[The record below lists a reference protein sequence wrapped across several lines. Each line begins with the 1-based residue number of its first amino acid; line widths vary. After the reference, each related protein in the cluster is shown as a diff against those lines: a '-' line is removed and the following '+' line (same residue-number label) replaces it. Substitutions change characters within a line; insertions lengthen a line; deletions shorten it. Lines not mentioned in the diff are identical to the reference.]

1 MSEFEE
7 LISKLLEKVPE
18 LSRSVIEERINEKKE
33 KVGAGYLTDQGAIF
47 LVAADLGV
55 SLEQTQN
62 SEVAIKDLYIGA
74 KEVTLESRVLN
85 ISPTKQFTKKDGS
98 SFSLRTITVYD
109 NNSTASVKLWDE
121 KANLPGLEELKPGDL
136 IKIIK
141 AYVKSDLTGAPTIN
155 IGSGATIE
163 TSESESDIVSIDSKI
178 SDVSEIKDEQKDLI
192 VVGTL
197 GSAMS
202 LLEFTNSKG
211 QPSKALKFRLRGE
224 NKNLVNVVLW
234 GKDESILPKVITQD
248 AKVKLF
254 GVRTKTG
261 MQGLEI
267 HGNDATIINVEGDAE
282 IQPTI
287 VRLLAI
293 EKDQAGNTTGLAIDK
308 SKKLVR
314 ITDVTNTIGSFVKD
328 DILECMPSKIFG
340 NTMQIDQDS
349 FVRKIDD
356 KTVPTIAEI
365 RTKITKVSE
374 GNDYSVEAIV
384 LKAPER
390 KDIQTKNGDNI
401 QLSEMFVED
410 DSGQV
415 WIKGWRQ
422 QADLMDSFTLG
433 DIITILGVNARP
445 GLEGKLDLVLT
456 PYSKIIKKKLIFPKS
471 SCQEYRFFLR

>member
-55 SLEQTQN
+55 ILEQSQK

-121 KANLPGLEELKPGDL
+121 KANLPGIEELKPGDL

-155 IGSGATIE
+155 IGSGASIE
-163 TSESESDIVSIDSKI
+163 TSQSESDIASIDSKI
-178 SDVSEIKDEQKDLI
+178 IDISDAKEDQRDIIVS
-192 VVGTL
+192 GTL

-211 QPSKALKFRLRGE
+211 QPSKALKFRLKGK
-224 NKNLVNVVLW
+224 NKNLINVVLW
-234 GKDESILPKVITQD
+234 GKDESILPNMITQD

-267 HGNDATIINVEGDAE
+267 HGNDATIIDVEGDAE
-282 IQPTI
+282 IQPVI

-293 EKDQAGNTTGLAIDK
+293 EKDQSGNTTGLAIDK

-314 ITDVTNTIGSFVKD
+314 ITDVANTIGSFVKD

-340 NTMQIDQDS
+340 NTMQIDQNS

-356 KTVPTIAEI
+356 KHVPTVAEI
-365 RTKITKVSE
+365 RTKIIEVSE

-390 KDIQTKNGDNI
+390 KDIQTKKGDNI

-456 PYSKIIKKKLIFPKS
+456 PYSKIIKKN
-471 SCQEYRFFLR
+471 

>member
-62 SEVAIKDLYIGA
+62 AEVAIKDLYIGA

-155 IGSGATIE
+155 IGSGASIE
-163 TSESESDIVSIDSKI
+163 TSQSESDIVSIDSKI
-178 SDVSEIKDEQKDLI
+178 TDVSEIKDDQRDLI
-192 VVGTL
+192 VSGTL

-211 QPSKALKFRLRGE
+211 QPSKALKFRLKGE

-234 GKDESILPKVITQD
+234 GKDESILPKVIGQD

-267 HGNDATIINVEGDAE
+267 HGNDATIINVEGDTE

-314 ITDVTNTIGSFVKD
+314 ITDVADTIGSFAKD

-340 NTMQIDQDS
+340 NTIQIDQDS

-356 KTVPTIAEI
+356 ETVPTVAEI
-365 RTKITKVSE
+365 RTKITEVSE

-390 KDIQTKNGDNI
+390 KDIQTKSGENI

-422 QADLMDSFTLG
+422 QADLMDSYTLG

-456 PYSKIIKKKLIFPKS
+456 PYSKIIKKN
-471 SCQEYRFFLR
+471 

>member
-155 IGSGATIE
+155 IGSGASIE
-163 TSESESDIVSIDSKI
+163 TSKSESDIVSIDSKI
-178 SDVSEIKDEQKDLI
+178 SDVSEIKDDQRDLI
-192 VVGTL
+192 VAGTL

-267 HGNDATIINVEGDAE
+267 HGNDATIIDVEGDAE

-314 ITDVTNTIGSFVKD
+314 ITDVANTIGSFVKD
-328 DILECMPSKIFG
+328 DILECMPSKIIG

-356 KTVPTIAEI
+356 KTVPTVAEI
-365 RTKITKVSE
+365 RTKITEVSE

-456 PYSKIIKKKLIFPKS
+456 PYSKIIKKN
-471 SCQEYRFFLR
+471 

>member
-62 SEVAIKDLYIGA
+62 AEVAIKDLYIGA

-155 IGSGATIE
+155 IGSGASIE
-163 TSESESDIVSIDSKI
+163 TSQSESDIVSIDSKI
-178 SDVSEIKDEQKDLI
+178 TDVSEIKDDQRDLI
-192 VVGTL
+192 VSGTL

-211 QPSKALKFRLRGE
+211 QPSKALKFRLKGE

-234 GKDESILPKVITQD
+234 GKDESILPKVIGQD

-267 HGNDATIINVEGDAE
+267 HGNDATIINVEGDTE

-314 ITDVTNTIGSFVKD
+314 ITDVANTIGSFAKD

-356 KTVPTIAEI
+356 KTVPTVAEI
-365 RTKITKVSE
+365 RTKITEVSE

-422 QADLMDSFTLG
+422 QADLMDTYTLG

-456 PYSKIIKKKLIFPKS
+456 PYSKIIKKN
-471 SCQEYRFFLR
+471 

>member
-62 SEVAIKDLYIGA
+62 AEVAIKDLYIGA

-155 IGSGATIE
+155 IGSGASIE
-163 TSESESDIVSIDSKI
+163 TSQSESDIVSIDSKI
-178 SDVSEIKDEQKDLI
+178 TDVSEIKDDQRDLI
-192 VVGTL
+192 VSGTL

-211 QPSKALKFRLRGE
+211 QPSKALKFRLKGE

-234 GKDESILPKVITQD
+234 GKDESILPKVIGQD

-267 HGNDATIINVEGDAE
+267 HGNDATIINVEGDTE

-308 SKKLVR
+308 SRKLVR
-314 ITDVTNTIGSFVKD
+314 ITDVADTIGSFAKD

-340 NTMQIDQDS
+340 NTIQIDQDS

-356 KTVPTIAEI
+356 ETVPTVAEI
-365 RTKITKVSE
+365 RTKITEVSE

-390 KDIQTKNGDNI
+390 KDIQTKSGENI

-422 QADLMDSFTLG
+422 QADLMDSYTLG

-456 PYSKIIKKKLIFPKS
+456 PYSKIIKKN
-471 SCQEYRFFLR
+471 

>member
-1 MSEFEE
+1 LSEFEE

-55 SLEQTQN
+55 TLEQSQKA
-62 SEVAIKDLYIGA
+62 EVAIKDLYIGA

-121 KANLPGLEELKPGDL
+121 KANLPGIEELKPGDL

-155 IGSGATIE
+155 IGSGASIE
-163 TSESESDIVSIDSKI
+163 TSQSESDIASIDSKI
-178 SDVSEIKDEQKDLI
+178 IDIGDTKEDQRDIIVS
-192 VVGTL
+192 GTL
-197 GSAMS
+197 GSTMS

-211 QPSKALKFRLRGE
+211 QPSKALKFRLKGK
-224 NKNLVNVVLW
+224 NKNLINVVLW

-267 HGNDATIINVEGDAE
+267 HGNDATIIDVEGDTE
-282 IQPTI
+282 IQPVI

-293 EKDQAGNTTGLAIDK
+293 EKDQSGNTTGLAIDK

-314 ITDVTNTIGSFVKD
+314 ITDVANTIGSFVKD

-340 NTMQIDQDS
+340 NTMQIDQNS

-356 KTVPTIAEI
+356 KHVPTVAEI
-365 RTKITKVSE
+365 RTKIIEVSE

-390 KDIQTKNGDNI
+390 KDIQTKKGDNI

-422 QADLMDSFTLG
+422 QADLMDNFTLG

-456 PYSKIIKKKLIFPKS
+456 PYSKIIKKN
-471 SCQEYRFFLR
+471 

>member
-55 SLEQTQN
+55 TLEQSQK

-121 KANLPGLEELKPGDL
+121 KANLPGLDELKPGDL

-155 IGSGATIE
+155 IGSGASIE

-178 SDVSEIKDEQKDLI
+178 TDVSEVKEDQRDLI
-192 VVGTL
+192 VTGTL

-211 QPSKALKFRLRGE
+211 QPSKALKFRLRGQ

-234 GKDESILPKVITQD
+234 GKDESILPKIISQD

-267 HGNDATIINVEGDAE
+267 HGNDATLVDVEGDTE
-282 IQPTI
+282 IQPVI
-287 VRLLAI
+287 LRLLAV
-293 EKDQAGNTTGLAIDK
+293 EKDQSGSVTGLAIDK
-308 SKKLVR
+308 SKKIVR
-314 ITDVTNTIGSFVKD
+314 IGDVTDTIGSFTKD

-340 NTMQIDQDS
+340 NTIQIDQDS
-349 FVRKIDD
+349 FVRKIEDD
-356 KTVPTIAEI
+356 SIPTISEI
-365 RTKITKVSE
+365 RTKITDVTE

-390 KDIQTKNGDNI
+390 KEIQTKNGDNV

-422 QADLMDSFTLG
+422 QADLMDNFTLG
-433 DIITILGVNARP
+433 DIITIIGVNARP

-456 PYSKIIKKKLIFPKS
+456 PYSKIIKKN
-471 SCQEYRFFLR
+471 

>member
-55 SLEQTQN
+55 TLEQSQK

-121 KANLPGLEELKPGDL
+121 KANLPGLDELKPGDL

-155 IGSGATIE
+155 IGSGASIE

-178 SDVSEIKDEQKDLI
+178 TDVSEVKEDQRDLI
-192 VVGTL
+192 VTGTL

-211 QPSKALKFRLRGE
+211 QPSKALKFRLRGQ
-224 NKNLVNVVLW
+224 NKNLINVVLW
-234 GKDESILPKVITQD
+234 GKDESILPKIISQD

-267 HGNDATIINVEGDAE
+267 HGNDATLVDVEGDTE
-282 IQPTI
+282 IQPVI
-287 VRLLAI
+287 LRLLAV
-293 EKDQAGNTTGLAIDK
+293 EKDQSGSITGLAIDK
-308 SKKLVR
+308 SKKIVR
-314 ITDVTNTIGSFVKD
+314 ITDVTDTIGSFTKD

-340 NTMQIDQDS
+340 NTIQIDQDS
-349 FVRKIDD
+349 FVRKIEDD
-356 KTVPTIAEI
+356 SIPTISEI
-365 RTKITKVSE
+365 RTKITDVTE

-390 KDIQTKNGDNI
+390 KEIQTKNGDNV

-422 QADLMDSFTLG
+422 QADLMDNFTLG
-433 DIITILGVNARP
+433 DIITIIGVNARP

-456 PYSKIIKKKLIFPKS
+456 PYSKIIKKN
-471 SCQEYRFFLR
+471 

>member
-18 LSRSVIEERINEKKE
+18 LSRSIIEERINEKKE

-62 SEVAIKDLYIGA
+62 AEVAIKDLYIGA

-155 IGSGATIE
+155 IGSGASIE
-163 TSESESDIVSIDSKI
+163 TSQSESDIVSIDSKI
-178 SDVSEIKDEQKDLI
+178 TDVSEIKDDQRDLI
-192 VVGTL
+192 VSGTL

-211 QPSKALKFRLRGE
+211 QPSKALKFRLKGE

-234 GKDESILPKVITQD
+234 GKDESILPKVIGQD

-267 HGNDATIINVEGDAE
+267 HGNDATIINVEGDTE

-293 EKDQAGNTTGLAIDK
+293 EKDQAGKTTGLAIDK
-308 SKKLVR
+308 SRKLVR
-314 ITDVTNTIGSFVKD
+314 ITDAANTIGSFAKD

-340 NTMQIDQDS
+340 NTIQIDQDS

-356 KTVPTIAEI
+356 ETVPTVAEI
-365 RTKITKVSE
+365 RTKITEVSE

-390 KDIQTKNGDNI
+390 KDIQTKSGENI

-422 QADLMDSFTLG
+422 QADLMDSYTLG

-456 PYSKIIKKKLIFPKS
+456 PYSKIIKKN
-471 SCQEYRFFLR
+471 

>member
-18 LSRSVIEERINEKKE
+18 LSRSVIEERISEKKE

-55 SLEQTQN
+55 TLEQSQK
-62 SEVAIKDLYIGA
+62 SEVSIKDLYIGA
-74 KEVTLESRVLN
+74 KEVSLESRVLN

-121 KANLPGLEELKPGDL
+121 KANLPGLDELKPGDL

-163 TSESESDIVSIDSKI
+163 TSHSESDIVSIDSKI
-178 SDVSEIKDEQKDLI
+178 TDVSEVKEDQRDLI
-192 VVGTL
+192 VTGTL

-211 QPSKALKFRLRGE
+211 QPSKALKFRLRGQ

-234 GKDESILPKVITQD
+234 GKDESILPKIISQD

-267 HGNDATIINVEGDAE
+267 HGNDATLVNVEGDTE
-282 IQPTI
+282 IQPVI
-287 VRLLAI
+287 LRLLDVA
-293 EKDQAGNTTGLAIDK
+293 KDQSGSITGLAIDK
-308 SKKLVR
+308 SKKIVR
-314 ITDVTNTIGSFVKD
+314 ITDVANTIGSFAKD

-340 NTMQIDQDS
+340 NTIQIDQDS
-349 FVRKIDD
+349 FVRKIEDD
-356 KTVPTIAEI
+356 SIPTISEI
-365 RTKITKVSE
+365 RTKITDVTE

-390 KDIQTKNGDNI
+390 KEIQTKKGDNV

-410 DSGQV
+410 DSGQI

-422 QADLMDSFTLG
+422 QADLMDNFTLG
-433 DIITILGVNARP
+433 DIITIIGVNSRP

-456 PYSKIIKKKLIFPKS
+456 SYSKIIKKN
-471 SCQEYRFFLR
+471 

>member
-55 SLEQTQN
+55 SLEQAQK

-121 KANLPGLEELKPGDL
+121 KANLPGLENLKPGDL

-155 IGSGATIE
+155 IGSGASIE
-163 TSESESDIVSIDSKI
+163 TSQSESDIISIDSKI
-178 SDVSEIKDEQKDLI
+178 TDVSEISDDQRDLI
-192 VVGTL
+192 VSGTL

-234 GKDESILPKVITQD
+234 GKDESILPKVIGQD

-267 HGNDATIINVEGDAE
+267 HGNDATLIDVEGDTE

-293 EKDQAGNTTGLAIDK
+293 EKDQAGNITGLAIDK

-314 ITDVTNTIGSFVKD
+314 ITDAANTIDSFAKD

-340 NTMQIDQDS
+340 NTIQIDQDS

-356 KTVPTIAEI
+356 ETVPTIAEI
-365 RTKITKVSE
+365 RTKITEVSE

-390 KDIQTKNGDNI
+390 KDIQTKSGENI

-422 QADLMDSFTLG
+422 QADLMDSYTLG

-456 PYSKIIKKKLIFPKS
+456 PYSKIIKKN
-471 SCQEYRFFLR
+471 

>member
-1 MSEFEE
+1 LSEFEE

-18 LSRSVIEERINEKKE
+18 LSRSVIEDRINEKKE

-55 SLEQTQN
+55 TLEQSQK
-62 SEVAIKDLYIGA
+62 SEVSIKDLYIGA
-74 KEVTLESRVLN
+74 KEVSLESRVLN

-155 IGSGATIE
+155 IGSGASIE
-163 TSESESDIVSIDSKI
+163 ASQSDSDIISIDSKI
-178 SDVSEIKDEQKDLI
+178 TDVSNVKEDQRDLI
-192 VVGTL
+192 VSGTL

-211 QPSKALKFRLRGE
+211 KPSKALKFRLRGE
-224 NKNLVNVVLW
+224 NKNLINVVLW
-234 GKDESILPKVITQD
+234 GKDESILPKMITQD

-267 HGNDATIINVEGDAE
+267 HGNDATLIDVEGDVE
-282 IQPTI
+282 IQPVI

-293 EKDQAGNTTGLAIDK
+293 EKDQSGNTTGLAIDK
-308 SKKLVR
+308 SKRLVR
-314 ITDVTNTIGSFVKD
+314 ITDVTNAISSFVKD

-356 KTVPTIAEI
+356 ETIPTVAEI
-365 RTKITKVSE
+365 RTKIIDVTE

-390 KDIQTKNGDNI
+390 KDIQTKKGDNI
-401 QLSEMFVED
+401 QLCEMFVED

-422 QADLMDSFTLG
+422 QADLMDNFTLG

-456 PYSKIIKKKLIFPKS
+456 PYSKIIKKN
-471 SCQEYRFFLR
+471 

>member
-55 SLEQTQN
+55 TLEQSQK

-121 KANLPGLEELKPGDL
+121 KANLPGLDELKPGDL

-155 IGSGATIE
+155 IGSGASIE

-178 SDVSEIKDEQKDLI
+178 TDVSEVKEDQRDLI
-192 VVGTL
+192 VTGTL

-211 QPSKALKFRLRGE
+211 QPSKALKFRLRGQ

-234 GKDESILPKVITQD
+234 GKDESILPKIISQD

-267 HGNDATIINVEGDAE
+267 HGNDATLVDVEGDTE
-282 IQPTI
+282 IQPVI
-287 VRLLAI
+287 LRLLAV
-293 EKDQAGNTTGLAIDK
+293 EKHQSGSVTGIAIDK
-308 SKKLVR
+308 SKKIVR
-314 ITDVTNTIGSFVKD
+314 IADVTDTIGSFTKD

-340 NTMQIDQDS
+340 NTIQIDQDS
-349 FVRKIDD
+349 FVRKIEDD
-356 KTVPTIAEI
+356 SIPTISEI
-365 RTKITKVSE
+365 RTKITDVTE

-390 KDIQTKNGDNI
+390 KDIQTKNGDNV

-422 QADLMDSFTLG
+422 QADLMDNFTLG
-433 DIITILGVNARP
+433 DIITL
-445 GLEGKLDLVLT
+445 
-456 PYSKIIKKKLIFPKS
+456 SLIHI
-471 SCQEYRFFLR
+471 

>member
-18 LSRSVIEERINEKKE
+18 LSRSVIEDRINEKKE

-55 SLEQTQN
+55 TLEQSQK

-121 KANLPGLEELKPGDL
+121 KANLPGLDELKPGDL

-155 IGSGATIE
+155 IGSGASIE
-163 TSESESDIVSIDSKI
+163 TSESESDIVPIESKI
-178 SDVSEIKDEQKDLI
+178 TDVSEIKEDQRDLI
-192 VVGTL
+192 VTGTL

-211 QPSKALKFRLRGE
+211 QPSKALKFRLRGQ
-224 NKNLVNVVLW
+224 NKNLINVVLW
-234 GKDESILPKVITQD
+234 GKDESILPKIISQD

-267 HGNDATIINVEGDAE
+267 HGNDATLVDVEGDTE
-282 IQPTI
+282 IQPVI
-287 VRLLAI
+287 LRLLAV
-293 EKDQAGNTTGLAIDK
+293 EKDQSGSITGLAIDK
-308 SKKLVR
+308 SKKIVR
-314 ITDVTNTIGSFVKD
+314 ITDVADTIGSFTKD

-340 NTMQIDQDS
+340 NTIQIDQDS
-349 FVRKIDD
+349 FVRKIEDD
-356 KTVPTIAEI
+356 SVPTISEI
-365 RTKITKVSE
+365 RTKITDVTE

-390 KDIQTKNGDNI
+390 KEIQTKNGDNV
-401 QLSEMFVED
+401 QLSEMYVED

-422 QADLMDSFTLG
+422 QADLMDNFTLG
-433 DIITILGVNARP
+433 DIITIIGVNARP

-456 PYSKIIKKKLIFPKS
+456 PYSKIIKKN
-471 SCQEYRFFLR
+471 

>member
-55 SLEQTQN
+55 SLEQTQK

-155 IGSGATIE
+155 IGSGASIE
-163 TSESESDIVSIDSKI
+163 TSQSESDIVSIDSKI
-178 SDVSEIKDEQKDLI
+178 TDASEIKDDQRDLI
-192 VVGTL
+192 VSGTL

-234 GKDESILPKVITQD
+234 GKDESILPKVIGQD

-267 HGNDATIINVEGDAE
+267 HGNDATIIDVEGDTE

-293 EKDQAGNTTGLAIDK
+293 EKNQSGNTTGLAIDK

-314 ITDVTNTIGSFVKD
+314 ITDVADTIGSFSKD

-340 NTMQIDQDS
+340 NTIQIDQDS

-356 KTVPTIAEI
+356 EAVPTVADI
-365 RTKITKVSE
+365 RTKITEVSE

-390 KDIQTKNGDNI
+390 KDIQTKSGDNI

-422 QADLMDSFTLG
+422 QADLMDNFTLG

-456 PYSKIIKKKLIFPKS
+456 PYSKIIKKN
-471 SCQEYRFFLR
+471 

>member
-178 SDVSEIKDEQKDLI
+178 SDVSEIKDDQRDLI
-192 VVGTL
+192 VAGTL

-314 ITDVTNTIGSFVKD
+314 ITDVANTIGSFVKD

-356 KTVPTIAEI
+356 KTVPTVAEI
-365 RTKITKVSE
+365 RTKITEVSE

-456 PYSKIIKKKLIFPKS
+456 PYSKIIKKN
-471 SCQEYRFFLR
+471 

>member
-55 SLEQTQN
+55 TLEQTQK

-155 IGSGATIE
+155 IGSGASIE
-163 TSESESDIVSIDSKI
+163 TSQSESDIVSIDSKI
-178 SDVSEIKDEQKDLI
+178 TDASEIKDDQRDLI
-192 VVGTL
+192 VSGTL

-234 GKDESILPKVITQD
+234 GKDESILPKVIGQD

-267 HGNDATIINVEGDAE
+267 HGNDATIIDVEGDTE

-293 EKDQAGNTTGLAIDK
+293 EKNQSGNTTGLAIDK

-314 ITDVTNTIGSFVKD
+314 ITDVADTIGSFSKD

-340 NTMQIDQDS
+340 NTIQIDQDS

-356 KTVPTIAEI
+356 EAVPTVADI
-365 RTKITKVSE
+365 RTKITEVSE

-390 KDIQTKNGDNI
+390 KDIQTKSGDNI

-422 QADLMDSFTLG
+422 QADLMDNFTLG

-445 GLEGKLDLVLT
+445 GLEGRLDLVLT
-456 PYSKIIKKKLIFPKS
+456 PYSKIIKKN
-471 SCQEYRFFLR
+471 

>member
-55 SLEQTQN
+55 SLEQTQK

-121 KANLPGLEELKPGDL
+121 KANLPGLEDLKPGDL

-155 IGSGATIE
+155 IGSGASIE
-163 TSESESDIVSIDSKI
+163 TSQSESDIVSIDSKI
-178 SDVSEIKDEQKDLI
+178 TDVSEISDDQRDLI
-192 VVGTL
+192 VSGTL

-234 GKDESILPKVITQD
+234 GKDESILPKVIGQD

-267 HGNDATIINVEGDAE
+267 HGNDATVIDVEGDTE

-293 EKDQAGNTTGLAIDK
+293 EKDQAGNITGLAIDK

-314 ITDVTNTIGSFVKD
+314 ITDAANTIGSFAKD

-340 NTMQIDQDS
+340 NTIQIDQDS

-356 KTVPTIAEI
+356 ETVPTVAEI
-365 RTKITKVSE
+365 RTKITEVSE
-374 GNDYSVEAIV
+374 GNDYSIEAIV

-390 KDIQTKNGDNI
+390 KDIQTKSGENI

-422 QADLMDSFTLG
+422 QADLMDSYTLG

-445 GLEGKLDLVLT
+445 GLEGKLDLVLS
-456 PYSKIIKKKLIFPKS
+456 PYSKIIKKN
-471 SCQEYRFFLR
+471 

>member
-1 MSEFEE
+1 LSEFEE

-55 SLEQTQN
+55 TLEQSQN
-62 SEVAIKDLYIGA
+62 PEVAIKDLYIGA

-155 IGSGATIE
+155 IGSGASIE

-178 SDVSEIKDEQKDLI
+178 TDVSKISDDQRDLI
-192 VVGTL
+192 VAGTL

-267 HGNDATIINVEGDAE
+267 HGNDATIINVEGDTE
-282 IQPTI
+282 IQPTV

-293 EKDQAGNTTGLAIDK
+293 EKDQSGKTTGLAIDK

-314 ITDVTNTIGSFVKD
+314 ITDVANTIGSFTKD

-356 KTVPTIAEI
+356 ETVPTVAQI
-365 RTKITKVSE
+365 RTKITQVAE

-390 KDIQTKNGDNI
+390 KEIQTKKGDNI

-456 PYSKIIKKKLIFPKS
+456 PYSKIIKKN
-471 SCQEYRFFLR
+471 

>member
-62 SEVAIKDLYIGA
+62 AEVAIKDLYIGA

-155 IGSGATIE
+155 IGSGASIE
-163 TSESESDIVSIDSKI
+163 TSQSESDIVSIDSKI
-178 SDVSEIKDEQKDLI
+178 TDVSEIKDDQKDLI
-192 VVGTL
+192 VSGTL

-211 QPSKALKFRLRGE
+211 QPSKALKFRLKGE

-234 GKDESILPKVITQD
+234 GKDESILPKVIGQD

-267 HGNDATIINVEGDAE
+267 HGNDATIINVEGDTE

-314 ITDVTNTIGSFVKD
+314 ITDVANTIGSFAKD

-340 NTMQIDQDS
+340 NTIQIDQDS

-356 KTVPTIAEI
+356 ETVPTVAEI
-365 RTKITKVSE
+365 RTKITEVSE

-390 KDIQTKNGDNI
+390 KDIQTKSGENI

-456 PYSKIIKKKLIFPKS
+456 PYSKIIKKN
-471 SCQEYRFFLR
+471 

>member
-155 IGSGATIE
+155 IGSGSTIE

-178 SDVSEIKDEQKDLI
+178 SDVSEIKNDQRDLI
-192 VVGTL
+192 IAGTL
-197 GSAMS
+197 GGAMS

-211 QPSKALKFRLRGE
+211 KPSKALKFRLRGA

-234 GKDESILPKVITQD
+234 GKDESILPKVINQD

-267 HGNDATIINVEGDAE
+267 HGNDATIIDVEGNAE

-293 EKDQAGNTTGLAIDK
+293 EKDQSGNTIGLAIDK

-314 ITDVTNTIGSFVKD
+314 ITDVENTIGSFVKD

-365 RTKITKVSE
+365 RTKITEVKE

-456 PYSKIIKKKLIFPKS
+456 PYSKIIKKN
-471 SCQEYRFFLR
+471 

>member
-7 LISKLLEKVPE
+7 LLSKLLEKVPE

-33 KVGAGYLTDQGAIF
+33 KIGAGYLTDQGAIF

-55 SLEQTQN
+55 TLEQTQN
-62 SEVAIKDLYIGA
+62 PEVAIKDLYIGA

-121 KANLPGLEELKPGDL
+121 KANLPGIEKLKPGDL

-155 IGSGATIE
+155 IGSGASIE
-163 TSESESDIVSIDSKI
+163 TSQSVSDIVSIDSKI
-178 SDVSEIKDEQKDLI
+178 SDVSEVREDQRDLI
-192 VVGTL
+192 ISGTL

-211 QPSKALKFRLRGE
+211 QPSKALKFRLKGK
-224 NKNLVNVVLW
+224 NKNLINVVLW

-267 HGNDATIINVEGDAE
+267 HGNDATIIDVEGDTE
-282 IQPTI
+282 IQPVI

-293 EKDQAGNTTGLAIDK
+293 EKDQSGNTTGLAIDK

-314 ITDVTNTIGSFVKD
+314 ITDVANTIGSFVKD

-356 KTVPTIAEI
+356 GTVPTVAEI
-365 RTKITKVSE
+365 RTKITEVSE

-390 KDIQTKNGDNI
+390 KDIQTKKGDNI

-456 PYSKIIKKKLIFPKS
+456 PYSKIIKKN
-471 SCQEYRFFLR
+471 

>member
-55 SLEQTQN
+55 TLEQSQKA
-62 SEVAIKDLYIGA
+62 EVKIKDLYIGA

-121 KANLPGLEELKPGDL
+121 KANLPGIEELKPGDL

-155 IGSGATIE
+155 IGSGASIE
-163 TSESESDIVSIDSKI
+163 TSQSESDIASIDSKI
-178 SDVSEIKDEQKDLI
+178 IDISDTKEDQRDIIVS
-192 VVGTL
+192 GTL

-211 QPSKALKFRLRGE
+211 QPSKALKFRLKGK
-224 NKNLVNVVLW
+224 NKNLINVVLW

-267 HGNDATIINVEGDAE
+267 HGNDATIIDVEGDTE
-282 IQPTI
+282 IQPVI
-287 VRLLAI
+287 IRLLEI
-293 EKDQAGNTTGLAIDK
+293 EKDQSGNTTGLAIDK

-314 ITDVTNTIGSFVKD
+314 ITDVANTIDSFVKD

-340 NTMQIDQDS
+340 NTMQIDQNS

-356 KTVPTIAEI
+356 KHVPTVAEI
-365 RTKITKVSE
+365 RTKIIEVSE

-390 KDIQTKNGDNI
+390 KDIQTKKGDNI

-410 DSGQV
+410 DSGQI

-422 QADLMDSFTLG
+422 QADLMDNFTLG

-456 PYSKIIKKKLIFPKS
+456 PYSKNN
-471 SCQEYRFFLR
+471 

>member
-55 SLEQTQN
+55 TLEQTQK

-155 IGSGATIE
+155 IGSGASIE
-163 TSESESDIVSIDSKI
+163 TSQSESDIVSIDSKI
-178 SDVSEIKDEQKDLI
+178 TDASEIKDDQRDLI
-192 VVGTL
+192 VSGTL

-211 QPSKALKFRLRGE
+211 QPSKALKFRLKGE

-234 GKDESILPKVITQD
+234 GKDESILPKVIGQD

-267 HGNDATIINVEGDAE
+267 HGNDATIIDVEGDTE

-293 EKDQAGNTTGLAIDK
+293 EKNQSGNTTGLAIDK

-314 ITDVTNTIGSFVKD
+314 ITDVADTIGSFSKD

-340 NTMQIDQDS
+340 NTIQIDQDS

-356 KTVPTIAEI
+356 EAVPTVADI
-365 RTKITKVSE
+365 RTKITEVSE

-390 KDIQTKNGDNI
+390 KDIQTKSGDNI

-422 QADLMDSFTLG
+422 QADLMDNFTLG

-456 PYSKIIKKKLIFPKS
+456 PYSKIIKKN
-471 SCQEYRFFLR
+471 

>member
-18 LSRSVIEERINEKKE
+18 LSRSVIEERINEKKD

-55 SLEQTQN
+55 SLEQSQKT
-62 SEVAIKDLYIGA
+62 EVELKDLYIGA
-74 KEVTLESRVLN
+74 KEVTLQSRVLN

-121 KANLPGLEELKPGDL
+121 KANLPGIDELKPGDL

-155 IGSGATIE
+155 IGSGASIE
-163 TSESESDIVSIDSKI
+163 TSDSQSDIISIDSKI
-178 SDVSEIKDEQKDLI
+178 SDVGGIKEDQKDLI
-192 VVGTL
+192 VSGTL
-197 GSAMS
+197 GSSVNVM
-202 LLEFTNSKG
+202 EFTNSKG
-211 QPSKALKFRLRGE
+211 QPSKALKFKLRGQ
-224 NKNLVNVVLW
+224 NNNLVNVVLW
-234 GKDESILPKVITQD
+234 GKDESILPKMIGHD

-254 GVRTKTG
+254 GVRTKIG

-267 HGNDATIINVEGDAE
+267 HGNDATILGVEGDTE
-282 IQPTI
+282 IQP
-287 VRLLAI
+287 VVLRLLTT
-293 EKDQAGNTTGLAIDK
+293 EKNQSGTITGLAIDK
-308 SKKLVR
+308 SSKLIK
-314 ITDVTNTIGSFVKD
+314 ITDVSDTITNFVKD

-356 KTVPTIAEI
+356 KSVPTTSEL
-365 RTKITKVSE
+365 RTKISDINE
-374 GNDYSVEAIV
+374 GNDFSVEAIV

-390 KDIQTKNGDNI
+390 KDIQTKSGENI

-422 QADLMDSFTLG
+422 QADLMDNFTLG

-456 PYSKIIKKKLIFPKS
+456 SYSKIIKKN
-471 SCQEYRFFLR
+471 

>member
-1 MSEFEE
+1 LSEFEE

-62 SEVAIKDLYIGA
+62 AEVAIKDLYIGA

-155 IGSGATIE
+155 IGSGASIE
-163 TSESESDIVSIDSKI
+163 TSQSESDIVSIDSKI
-178 SDVSEIKDEQKDLI
+178 TDVSEIKDDQRDLI
-192 VVGTL
+192 VSGTL

-211 QPSKALKFRLRGE
+211 QPSKALKFRLKGE

-234 GKDESILPKVITQD
+234 GKDESILPKVIGQD

-267 HGNDATIINVEGDAE
+267 HGNDATIINVEGDTE

-308 SKKLVR
+308 SRKLVR
-314 ITDVTNTIGSFVKD
+314 ITDAANTIGSFAKD

-340 NTMQIDQDS
+340 NTIQIDQDS

-356 KTVPTIAEI
+356 ETVPTVAEI
-365 RTKITKVSE
+365 RTKITEVSE

-390 KDIQTKNGDNI
+390 KDIQTKSGENI

-422 QADLMDSFTLG
+422 QADLMDSYTLG

-456 PYSKIIKKKLIFPKS
+456 PYSKIIKKN
-471 SCQEYRFFLR
+471 

>member
-55 SLEQTQN
+55 TLEQSQK

-121 KANLPGLEELKPGDL
+121 KANLPGLDELKPGDL

-155 IGSGATIE
+155 IGSGASIE

-178 SDVSEIKDEQKDLI
+178 TDVSEVKEDQRDLI
-192 VVGTL
+192 VTGTL

-211 QPSKALKFRLRGE
+211 QPSKALKFRLRGQ

-234 GKDESILPKVITQD
+234 GKDESILPKIISQD

-267 HGNDATIINVEGDAE
+267 HGNDATLVDVEGDTE
-282 IQPTI
+282 IQPVI
-287 VRLLAI
+287 LRLLAV
-293 EKDQAGNTTGLAIDK
+293 EKDQSGSITGLAIDK
-308 SKKLVR
+308 SKKIVR
-314 ITDVTNTIGSFVKD
+314 ITDVSDTIGSFTKD

-340 NTMQIDQDS
+340 NTIQIDQDS
-349 FVRKIDD
+349 FVRKIEDD
-356 KTVPTIAEI
+356 SIPTISEI
-365 RTKITKVSE
+365 RTKITDVTE

-390 KDIQTKNGDNI
+390 KEIQTKNGDNV

-422 QADLMDSFTLG
+422 QADLMDNFTLG
-433 DIITILGVNARP
+433 DIITIIGVNARP

-456 PYSKIIKKKLIFPKS
+456 PYSKIIKKN
-471 SCQEYRFFLR
+471 